1 MGMFD
6 ALDNAVSGATVS
18 KTWLDA
24 ISDNVANGNTVR
36 PAGQEPFRAE
46 LVLARSV
53 PGEGGVGHGAA
64 VQGVLRHTGEPQVV
78 YDPDNP
84 LADADGNVTRP
95 VVDMSEEMTNLLI
108 ASRSYQANLAVMD
121 RVRDAYL
128 KALEIGRRG

>member
-18 KTWLDA
+18 RTWLDA

-36 PAGQEPFRAE
+36 PGGEQPFRAG
-46 LVLARSV
+46 LVLAQSV
-53 PGEGGVGHGAA
+53 AGDDGVGHGVA
-64 VQGVLRHTGEPQVV
+64 VQGIVRRAGEAQVV
-78 YDPDNP
+78 YDPENP

-95 VVDMSEEMTNLLI
+95 VVDMAEEMTNLLI
-108 ASRSYQANLAVMD
+108 ASRSYQANLAVVD

>member
-18 KTWLDA
+18 RTWMDA
-24 ISDNVANGNTVR
+24 ISDNVANTNTVR
-36 PAGQEPFRAE
+36 PAGEEPFRAE
-46 LVLARSV
+46 LVLAESV
-53 PGEGGVGHGAA
+53 GGADGVGHGVA
-64 VQGVLRHTGEPQVV
+64 VRGIVRRAGEPQVV

-84 LADADGNVTRP
+84 LADENGNVTRP
-95 VVDMSEEMTNLLI
+95 VVDMTEEMTNLLI